1 MYQRPLRAIVGCVS
15 VAACASLVGCTHLVE
30 GTSSFHPENTVEHLT
45 LVKNAELPSLVL
57 QAPEVSGVMKA
68 DLDAVAIYSNVGPK
82 PGVADQKCAG
92 AVAAGAEPM
101 YRGSGYAAVMGLGM
115 VGEDDRSVDEGVA
128 AFGDAAA
135 AHEFVETR
143 LHQWKDCADRVLTLT
158 PPGWATRA
166 LGCPGPHYLL
176 RSRCPAPYP
185 GGDLRVRML
194 TRVGG
199 PLQHRGRCPR
209 MQPRHTFSQRSG
221 GLDREQDAGHNSAVT
236 AATQTPAPGF
246 KMPCGSNASLM
257 RRLSAM
263 ASGPR

>member
-1 MYQRPLRAIVGCVS
+1 MNQRPLRAIADCVS
-15 VAACASLVGCTHLVE
+15 VAACASLVGCTHLVA
-30 GTSSFHPENTVEHLT
+30 GTSSYHPENTVEHLT
-45 LVKNAELPSLVL
+45 LVKNAQLPSLVL

-68 DLDAVAIYSNVGPK
+68 ELDAVAIYSNVGPK

-158 PPGWATRA
+158 PPD
-166 LGCPGPHYLL
+166 GPPVHWVAQGPTTSYGVGVLL
-176 RSRCPAPYP
+176 RTQEGTSGYGCSHGLAARSNIVADVLACSHDTPSLNDQVASIANK
-185 GGDLRVRML
+185 ML
-194 TRVGG
+194 GTI
-199 PLQHRGRCPR
+199 
-209 MQPRHTFSQRSG
+209 QR
-221 GLDREQDAGHNSAVT
+221 
-236 AATQTPAPGF
+236 
-246 KMPCGSNASLM
+246 
-257 RRLSAM
+257 
-263 ASGPR
+263 